1 MEFEEIQKRIKN
13 LTEGPIRAIPDDT
26 MAKIRKKIENKCP
39 KSKKLFEEMKKCV
52 PGGYE
57 HQLVVSDPFVL
68 TISHTSG
75 SKMWDVDQNEYTDF
89 LSGAGAIILGHK
101 YMPLHEKIIE
111 VLQKMDSPM
120 YYTNEFELK
129 AVKLIKKHMPSIQM
143 FKFFQS
149 GTEADMAAIRLA
161 RVFTKR
167 KKIIKIGGAYHGWSD
182 QLTYDMHVP
191 FSGTLECHGI
201 PNSCFKDI
209 IATPPNDLD
218 ALEEQFQKIEKKKG
232 IAAVIVEPLG
242 PESGNI
248 PVAPDFNK
256 GVQELC
262 EKYGSLFIFDEVV
275 TGFRMDMGGAQ
286 KYFGVKPDLTTFGK
300 LLTHGFPST
309 GGLGGRADIMAYLA
323 SGLEAAQEKVVATGT
338 LLGNPITTAATYYTI
353 EFLEKTNAIE
363 KAAKTCDKLTAKMN
377 DLFES
382 HGYPYFAYN
391 FKSIIQYKT
400 YAAIN
405 MDIRI
410 PGNIEKALYRNECVG
425 RIATALLS
433 EGIISKRGA
442 SGFTTLAHND
452 KDVEKFI
459 QAFDVVLKM
468 IPH

>member
-1 MEFEEIQKRIKN
+1 MEFDEIQKRIKY
-13 LTEGPIRAIPDDT
+13 LTENPIQAIPNET
-26 MAKIRKKIENKCP
+26 IARIRKDIEKKCP
-39 KSKKLFEEMKKCV
+39 ISKKMFEELKNTI

-57 HQLVVSDPFVL
+57 HQLVISDPFGL
-68 TISHTSG
+68 TISRTSG
-75 SKMWDVDQNEYTDF
+75 SKMWDVDNNEYTDF
-89 LSGAGAIILGHK
+89 LSGAGAVILGHN
-101 YMPLHEKIIE
+101 YPPLREKIIE
-111 VLQKMDSPM
+111 VLQDVDSAM
-120 YYTNEFELK
+120 YYTNEYELK
-129 AVKLIKKHMPSIQM
+129 AAKLVKKYIPSVEL

-161 RVFTKR
+161 RVFTNK

-191 FSGTLECHGI
+191 FSGNMESHGI
-201 PNSCFKDI
+201 PNSCFKDT
-209 IATPPNDLD
+209 IAVPPNDLE
-218 ALEEQFQKIEKKKG
+218 ALEAEFKKFEKKKG

-262 EKYGSLFIFDEVV
+262 EKYNSLFIFDEVV
-275 TGFRMDMGGAQ
+275 TGFRMDLGGAQ

-300 LLTHGFPST
+300 LLTHGHPST
-309 GGLGGRADIMAYLA
+309 GGLGGRADIMSHLA
-323 SGLEAAQEKVVATGT
+323 SGIEADQVKVVATGT
-338 LLGNPITTAATYYTI
+338 LLGNPITTAACYWTLQYI
-353 EFLEKTNAIE
+353 EKENAIQ
-363 KAAKTCDKLTAKMN
+363 KAAKMGDKFTEKIN

-382 HGYPYFAYN
+382 HGEPYFAYN
-391 FKSIIQYKT
+391 FKSVIQYKT

-410 PGNIEKALYRNECVG
+410 PGNVQKALYRNECVG

-433 EGIISKRGA
+433 QGIISKRGA
-442 SGFTTLAHND
+442 SGFTTMAHSD
-452 KDVEKFI
+452 ADIEKFI
-459 QAFDVVLKM
+459 QAFDAVLKM